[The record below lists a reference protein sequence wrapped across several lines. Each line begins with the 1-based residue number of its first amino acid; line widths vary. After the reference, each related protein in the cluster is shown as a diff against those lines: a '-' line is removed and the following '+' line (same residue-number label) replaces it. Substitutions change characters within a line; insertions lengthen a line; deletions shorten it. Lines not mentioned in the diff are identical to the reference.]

1 MINLSLQRRH
11 KRVPLVLQ
19 FEMVECGAAS
29 LSMILK
35 YYGLYIGLPELRV
48 ACGVSR
54 DGSNMLSIKQAA
66 MNYNLD
72 VRAYKT
78 KADELISIIRES
90 PGIIWW
96 NHNHFLVLEKIVND
110 RFYLVDPAS
119 GRYSVN
125 KNDFQDAYSGLILT
139 FFPSASF
146 KEAGHEENPLQ
157 SFSPH
162 LLSYKY
168 SILFLFCIALAMLI
182 PSLASPGL
190 SGAFVDSFLQ
200 NKKYNLGIPIVWLS
214 IFVALLSSLLSLVEL
229 KTVRRISLQMQRK
242 LSLQIALKLLQVNY
256 NYYTTRYLGDIA
268 GRLGLAASV
277 SSTLVHQILPA
288 ILSLV
293 GAFLILPFIV
303 LISWQLSFVSL
314 IYVVLTSLL
323 SFWAV
328 TVVLD
333 SQRSLELESGKLS
346 GMTVR
351 IFTDTKTIRSSGL
364 ERFYL
369 EKWQELYAPVLFKQQ
384 MIHRTSNLFQW
395 LSTLINTLYSYGT
408 IALSGY
414 LVMKGDIN
422 LAGFMAFQVLRGQVT
437 GPLLS
442 ASGLINTFQTASA
455 ELCRL
460 DDLRSAS
467 DDTKVRS
474 LDRIN
479 QSIGFESNKETK
491 RSLPVPNA
499 NRENK
504 LIDSSLTLANVSLRF
519 SPIKPP
525 VITDVSLSVPPG
537 KMLTLVGPS
546 GSGKSTLLK
555 AITGLY
561 DVTEGSILY
570 GGKTW
575 QCFESQYIRSQVGYV
590 SQDVT
595 SFRGTIRD
603 NITLFNSSWSEKSIQ
618 HACSLSGLNHIL
630 ASLPMGLDTLLGDS
644 GSGLSGGQLQRLEIA
659 RALLKSPAIICLD
672 EATSALDIPS
682 EIKLIENIKAEG
694 ITIICVAHRLIS
706 ALKSD
711 YVAVLFNGR
720 LAEFDSPQNLSSD
733 KSSYFHK
740 LLQVESRDE
749 TSL

>member
-1 MINLSLQRRH
+1 MIKICLPKHHR
-11 KRVPLVLQ
+11 RVPLVLQ

-48 ACGVSR
+48 ACGISR

-66 MNYNLD
+66 INYNLD
-72 VRAYKT
+72 VRAYK
-78 KADELISIIRES
+78 AESQQLISIIRES

-96 NHNHFLVLEKIVND
+96 NHNHFLVLEKIANE

-125 KNDFQDAYSGLILT
+125 KDDFQDAYSGLVLT
-139 FFPSASF
+139 FFPSTSF
-146 KEAGHEENPLQ
+146 KKHGREEKSLQ
-157 SFSPH
+157 SFLPH

-168 SILFLFCIALAMLI
+168 SILFLFCIALAMLV

-214 IFVALLSSLLSLVEL
+214 IFMSLLSALLSLVEL

-242 LSLQIALKLLQVNY
+242 LSLQIALKLLKVKY
-256 NYYTTRYLGDIA
+256 SYYTTRYLGDIA

-314 IYVVLTSLL
+314 IYVVLSSLL
-323 SFWAV
+323 TFWAV

-333 SQRSLELESGKLS
+333 SQRSIELESGKLS

-351 IFTDTKTIRSSGL
+351 IFSDSKTIRSSGL
-364 ERFYL
+364 ERSYL
-369 EKWQELYAPVLFKQQ
+369 EKWQELYAPILFKQQ

-395 LSTLINTLYSYGT
+395 LSTLINTFYSYGT
-408 IALSGY
+408 IAFSGY

-467 DDTKVRS
+467 DDTKTTS
-474 LDRIN
+474 LDRIY
-479 QSIGFESNKETK
+479 QRIGFESNKETNMD
-491 RSLPVPNA
+491 LPATDA

-504 LIDSSLTLANVSLRF
+504 LLDSSLRLTNVSLRF

-525 VITDVSLSVPPG
+525 VITDVSLSVAPG
-537 KMLTLVGPS
+537 RMLTLVGPS

-561 DVTEGSILY
+561 DITDGSILY
-570 GGKTW
+570 GGKPW
-575 QCFESQYIRSQVGYV
+575 KWFESQYIRSKIGYV

-603 NITLFNSSWSEKSIQ
+603 NITLFNPSWPEESIKD
-618 HACSLSGLNHIL
+618 ACRLAGLNDIL
-630 ASLPMGLDTLLGDS
+630 ATLPMGLDTLLGDS

-659 RALLKSPAIICLD
+659 RALLKSPQIICLD
-672 EATSALDIPS
+672 EATSSLDIPS
-682 EIKLIENIKAEG
+682 EMELIENIKAEG
-694 ITIICVAHRLIS
+694 ITIVCVAHRLIS

-711 YVAVLFNGR
+711 YVAVLFDGQ
-720 LAEFDSPQNLSSD
+720 LAEIDSPQSLSSNRN
-733 KSSYFHK
+733 SYFYK
-740 LLQVESRDE
+740 LLQAESRDE
-749 TSL
+749 PSF